1 MTDQLKE
8 EILANP
14 EAADF
19 VLATLAKIAIFTGDD
34 ETMRRLQSHPGIG
47 PKTKL
52 LLG

>member
-1 MTDQLKE
+1 MTETLKE
-8 EILANP
+8 CILTNP

-19 VLATLAKIAIFTGDD
+19 VLATLAKIAIFTGDED
-34 ETMRRLQSHPGIG
+34 TMQRLQSHPGVG